1 MTGRR
6 DGLVTDVTVAGLV
19 LAAGSGSRL
28 GTPKALVEIAGE
40 RLVDRAVRTL
50 REGGCVPITVVLG
63 AAVVDVPD
71 AEVIENP
78 DWETG
83 MGSSFRLGL
92 GSLGGSDAV
101 IVALVDQPRI
111 GSDVVARLIEAHR
124 NGARV
129 AVATYGGQRRNPVLL
144 GRETWA
150 EAAALAEADNGARP
164 YLAAHRDAVVGVPCD
179 DLGQPDD
186 IDTPA
191 DLAAERQRQGNADR
205 TGSS

>member
-1 MTGRR
+1 M
-6 DGLVTDVTVAGLV
+6 TVAGLV

-50 REGGCVPITVVLG
+50 REGGCDPITVVLG
-63 AAVVDVPD
+63 AAIVDVPG
-71 AEVIENP
+71 AKTVENP
-78 DWETG
+78 DWAGG

-92 GSLGGSDAV
+92 ASQGDADAV

-111 GSDVVARLIEAHR
+111 GPEVVARLIEAHA

-164 YLAAHRDAVVGVPCD
+164 YLAAHADAVVGVPCD
-179 DLGQPDD
+179 DLGTPED

-191 DLAAERQRQGNADR
+191 DLAAERQRQESGESS
-205 TGSS
+205 GSR

>member
-1 MTGRR
+1 
-6 DGLVTDVTVAGLV
+6 VTVAGLV

-50 REGGCVPITVVLG
+50 REGGCDPITVVLG
-63 AAVVDVPD
+63 AAVVDVPG
-71 AEVIENP
+71 AEVVVNP
-78 DWETG
+78 DWATG

-92 GSLGGSDAV
+92 GSLGDADAV
-101 IVALVDQPRI
+101 VVALVDQPRI
-111 GSDVVARLIEAHR
+111 GPEVVARLLQAHAD
-124 NGARV
+124 GARV

-150 EAAALAEADNGARP
+150 QAAALAEADNGARP
-164 YLAAHRDAVVGVPCD
+164 YLAAHKDVVVGVPCD
-179 DLGQPDD
+179 DLGDAAD

-191 DLAAERQRQGNADR
+191 DLERARQ
-205 TGSS
+205 SPPE